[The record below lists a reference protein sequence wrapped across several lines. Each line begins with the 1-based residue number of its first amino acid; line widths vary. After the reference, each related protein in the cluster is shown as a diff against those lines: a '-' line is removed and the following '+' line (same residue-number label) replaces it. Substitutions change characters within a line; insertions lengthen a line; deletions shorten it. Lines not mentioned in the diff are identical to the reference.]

1 MAIKTILILILASL
15 VMSCNRSITTGTGTD
30 NLVIYPPPPDTAR
43 IQFLTR
49 ISSSRDVTGNRNSFS
64 KFIFGEPEDI
74 KINKPYGIAVAN
86 GKIFIC
92 DTYIRGLVI
101 IDMQNNEFRQFIP
114 TGKGELRVPVNCFVD
129 KKGNRYIAD
138 TERKQVVVFDE
149 NGNYISCFGEA
160 ENFKPTDVFVEND
173 KIYVANLAGH
183 QVHVYAN
190 DSGYALLNTF
200 PEVNKS
206 DPGSLF
212 SPTNLFVTSNKVYVT
227 DFGDFKIKTYT
238 HEGEF
243 LSSIGSYGQGIG
255 QFVRPKGIAV
265 DRDTNLY
272 VVDAGFENT
281 QIFSKEGDL
290 LMFFGGNYK
299 GPGDMWLPAKVTLDY
314 DNLSYF
320 EKFVDPEYNLKYLVF
335 VTNQFGPDKIT
346 IYGAIEPLK
355 AGQKAKQKSTPK
367 KSSKKG
373 DRKDPM
379 F

>member
-1 MAIKTILILILASL
+1 MTIKTLLAVL
-15 VMSCNRSITTGTGTD
+15 LAFLFISCARKITSGPASAD
-30 NLVIYPPPPDTAR
+30 IVIFPAPPDTAR

-74 KINKPYGIAVAN
+74 KIIKPYGIAVSK
-86 GKIFIC
+86 GKILIC
-92 DTYIRGLVI
+92 DTFIHGLVI
-101 IDMQNNEFRQFIP
+101 INMEKNEFEQFIP
-114 TGKGELRVPVNCFVD
+114 TGKGELKVPINCFVD
-129 KKGNRYIAD
+129 SKGYRYIAD
-138 TERKQVVVFDE
+138 SERKQVVIFDE
-149 NGNYISCFGEA
+149 NGNYINSIGEA

-173 KIYVANLAGH
+173 KIYIANLAGH

-190 DSGYALLNTF
+190 DSAYTLLNTF

-212 SPTNLFVTSNKVYVT
+212 SPTNLFVTGNKVYVT

-238 HEGEF
+238 QEGEF

-255 QFVRPKGIAV
+255 QFIRPKGIAV
-265 DRDTNLY
+265 DRDSNLY

-281 QIFSKEGDL
+281 QIFNKEGNL

-299 GPGDMWLPAKVTLDY
+299 APGDMWLPAKVTLDY
-314 DNLSYF
+314 DNLKYL
-320 EKFVDPEYNLKYLVF
+320 EKYVDPEYNLKYLVF

-346 IYGAIEPLK
+346 IYGAIEPK
-355 AGQKAKQKSTPK
+355 KTGQKAIQKPAK
-367 KSSKKG
+367 GKSKKNEK
-373 DRKDPM
+373 RTDPM